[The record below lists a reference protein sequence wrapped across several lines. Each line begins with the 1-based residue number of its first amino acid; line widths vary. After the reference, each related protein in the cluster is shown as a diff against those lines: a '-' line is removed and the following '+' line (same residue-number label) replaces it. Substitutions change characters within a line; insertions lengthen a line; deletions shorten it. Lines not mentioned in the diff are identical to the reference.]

1 MKNLILL
8 TASFLAVQQAQAA
21 GFEKSVMWSGRY
33 AGVAGAAV
41 SSVTGGQSLFFNP
54 AGLAGPGDVSLNYS
68 PTWIKLDGY
77 LASATSKEESKVGP
91 LPFGGAVAAYSLGN
105 GSTRFGFGGGYY
117 VVGGEKA

>member
-1 MKNLILL
+1 
-8 TASFLAVQQAQAA
+8 
-21 GFEKSVMWSGRY
+21 MWSGRY
-33 AGVAGAAV
+33 AGLAGAAV

-68 PTWIKLDGY
+68 PTWIKIDGY
-77 LASATSKEESKVGP
+77 LASANSKEESKVGP

-117 VVGGEKA
+117 VVGGEKAYYGND